1 MRFSITVAFQPVD
14 ELLTIARVA
23 DECGYDA
30 ISIPDHVVDLEELA
44 TPYPYTPD
52 GKRRWEHSAEWPDPW
67 VLAGAM
73 AAVTTNIHF
82 YTSVYVAALRS
93 PYQVAKAV
101 STVAALSGNRVAFGV
116 G

>member
-1 MRFSITVAFQPVD
+1 MRFSISTAFQPVG
-14 ELLTIARVA
+14 ELLTIARA
-23 DECGYDA
+23 APERA
-30 ISIPDHVVDLEELA
+30 SAARTTPAQVVTREALA
-44 TPYPYTPD
+44 TPYPSTPD
-52 GKRRWEHSAEWPDPW
+52 GQRRWDHSADWPDPW

-101 STVAALSGNRVAFGV
+101 G
-116 G
+116 